1 MTVAPVDSRVG
12 SELAGYRIESLIARG
27 GMAAVYLAE
36 HLRLRRK
43 VALKLLAPEL
53 AADERFQERFLR
65 ESQLAASLDHPNVVP
80 IYDADEA
87 EGVLY
92 IAMRYVEGSD
102 LRDLLRR
109 DGALEPARALRLVAQ
124 AAAGLDAAH
133 RRGLVH
139 RDVKPGNILLGEDE
153 HVYVS
158 DFGLTKQASSQTGL
172 TATGQLVGT
181 VDYVAPEQ
189 IRGESVDARADVYSL
204 ACVLYECLAGAKP
217 FEKDTEVAIIWAHM
231 QDPPPAV
238 SEKRPELPRGLDDVL
253 AKGMA
258 KEPSQRPLT
267 CRELV
272 EAARQELGLSSGEIP
287 SPVPPRRRAG
297 RRWLAVGLLA
307 GALIV
312 AAAIAGVLLF
322 GSDGEDEAQAVPLAR
337 ANSVAVI
344 DAKTNTLVGSTP
356 VGNTPTDVVAGAG
369 SIWVANRSD
378 QTVSRI
384 DPATQRLRETIG
396 VGITPRGLAVGS
408 GALWTSDRDVVVRH
422 ELRFDDSRTIML
434 KGENPAPSI
443 LGQGPYLAAPMAF
456 GDGAAWVAHGFAVE
470 RVGAATGSTRE
481 IWSEL
486 GGGPSGV
493 ALTPEAIWI
502 ADSTTGSV
510 VRIDVGSGLA
520 RTVGV
525 TRRGAGVPGGVGG
538 IAAGAAALWATST
551 TDDELIRIDPET
563 VTVTRRVRVGDRPN
577 GVTYGA
583 GAVWVANTDGTV
595 SRTDPSGRR
604 ITKIRVGGSP
614 TGIAYARGRVWV
626 SVQKG

>member
-1 MTVAPVDSRVG
+1 MSATDARIGAD
-12 SELAGYRIESLIARG
+12 LADYRIERLIARG
-27 GMAAVYLAE
+27 GMASVYLAE

-53 AADERFQERFLR
+53 AGDERFRERFLR

-87 EGVLY
+87 DGVLY

-102 LRDLLRR
+102 LRALLR
-109 DGALEPARALRLVAQ
+109 AEAPLEPLRALRLLTQ

-139 RDVKPGNILLGEDE
+139 RDVKPGNTLLGEDE

-189 IRGESVDARADVYSL
+189 IRGEQVDGRADVYSL

-253 AKGMA
+253 ANGMA
-258 KEPSQRPLT
+258 KEPSQRHAT

-272 EAARQELGLSSGEIP
+272 DAARRELGLSSGEIP
-287 SPVPPRRRAG
+287 SPVAPQRRAG
-297 RRWLAVGLLA
+297 RRWVVAGVLA

-312 AAAIAGVLLF
+312 AAAIAGVLLL
-322 GSDGEDEAQAVPLAR
+322 GNDGDDEAEAVPLAH

-344 DAKTNTLVGSTP
+344 DAKTNALLGAIP
-356 VGNTPTDVVAGAG
+356 VGHTPTDVVAGEG

-384 DPATQRLRETIG
+384 DPATQKLRETIG
-396 VGITPRGLAVGS
+396 VGINPRGIAVGG
-408 GALWTSDRDVVVRH
+408 GALWTCDREVVVRH
-422 ELRFDDSRTIML
+422 ELAFDDSETIPL
-434 KGENPAPSI
+434 KSANPDRGTI
-443 LGQGPYLAAPMAF
+443 GLGPNVAAPMTF
-456 GDGAAWVAHGFAVE
+456 GDGAAWAAHGFAVE
-470 RVGAATGSTRE
+470 RIDATTGTPRP
-481 IWSEL
+481 IFTEL
-486 GGGPSGV
+486 GGGPSGI
-493 ALTPEAIWI
+493 ALASGAVWV
-502 ADSTTGSV
+502 ADSSTGSV
-510 VRIDVGSGLA
+510 VRIDLGSNLS
-520 RTVGV
+520 RTVEVSG
-525 TRRGAGVPGGVGG
+525 RRFELPGPLGG
-538 IAAGAAALWATST
+538 IAPGAGAMWATSP
-551 TDDELIRIDPET
+551 TDDELIRIDLET
-563 VTVTRRVRVGDRPN
+563 VVVTRRVRVGDRPN

-595 SRTDPSGRR
+595 SRFDPVTRR
-604 ITKIRVGGSP
+604 VTTIRVGGSP
-614 TGIAYARGRVWV
+614 TGIAVANGRVWV

>member
-1 MTVAPVDSRVG
+1 MAISDPRTG
-12 SELAGYRIESLIARG
+12 SELAGYRIERLIARG

-53 AADERFQERFLR
+53 AADERFRERFLR

-87 EGVLY
+87 DGVLY

-102 LRDLLRR
+102 LRALLREE
-109 DGALEPARALRLVAQ
+109 APLEPLRALRLLTQ

-189 IRGESVDARADVYSL
+189 IRGEQVDGRADVYSL

-231 QDPPPAV
+231 QDPPPAL

-253 AKGMA
+253 AKGLA
-258 KEPSQRPLT
+258 KEPSQRPAT

-272 EAARQELGLSSGEIP
+272 EAARRELGLSSGEIP
-287 SPVPPRRRAG
+287 SPVAPRQRAG
-297 RRWLAVGLLA
+297 RRWLAFGLLA
-307 GALIV
+307 GALVV
-312 AAAIAGVLLF
+312 AAAIAGVLLL
-322 GSDGEDEAQAVPLAR
+322 GNDADAEAEAVPLAQP
-337 ANSVAVI
+337 NSVAVI
-344 DAKTNTLVGSTP
+344 DAKTNALLGAIP
-356 VGNTPTDVVAGAG
+356 VGHTPTDVVAGEG

-384 DPATQRLRETIG
+384 DPATQRLAETIG
-396 VGITPRGLAVGS
+396 VGITPRGLAVGR
-408 GALWTSDRDVVVRH
+408 GALWTSDRDVVVRR
-422 ELRFDDSRTIML
+422 ELGFDDSRTITL
-434 KGENPAPSI
+434 KGENPDRSVT
-443 LGQGPYLAAPMAF
+443 GQGPYLAAPMVF

-470 RVGAATGSTRE
+470 RIGAATGTTRE
-481 IWSEL
+481 VWSEL
-486 GGGPSGV
+486 GGGPSGIALASEALWV
-493 ALTPEAIWI
+493 ADT
-502 ADSTTGSV
+502 TTGSV
-510 VRIDVGSGLA
+510 VRVDLGSGLSQ
-520 RTVGV
+520 TIGV
-525 TRRGAGVPGGVGG
+525 TNRGLGFPGAVGG
-538 IAAGAAALWATST
+538 IAAGAGGIWATST
-551 TDDELIRIDPET
+551 TDDQLLRIDPET
-563 VTVTRRVRVGDRPN
+563 VVVTRRVRVGDRPN

-595 SRTDPSGRR
+595 SRFDPGTRHV
-604 ITKIRVGGSP
+604 TKIHVGGSP
-614 TGIAYARGRVWV
+614 AGIAFARGRVWV
-626 SVQKG
+626 SVQK